1 MTVFEPQLLMFL
13 AAGNALLQKG
23 CGVQQSWNDLADI
36 FLVLITRYDR
46 F

>member
-23 CGVQQSWNDLADI
+23 CGVQLLQVNRAAIL
-36 FLVLITRYDR
+36 
-46 F
+46 